1 MRETQYC
8 WDHINSIYENSKKK
22 SSGSSNGERIYNSF
36 ELFNQ
41 SQKYHYTPKR
51 RNTPTPVPRKY
62 NGNSYSSWKSDSYD
76 VSNYD
81 DPDDFA
87 DDWADEFGDGDYD
100 GGYGDAY
107 DYWER
112 KRKLGKRRDCM
123 KMKIRKNTLKI
134 VATGIAT
141 GLAFSVSC
149 WSVAASDSTDEAK
162 AEETQE
168 YDALQK
174 IFLEINKETTED
186 KLLKLIEEHS
196 VEYTAEEYNGTPKS
210 RNYNIAFDSDVVLQ
224 KYAESGDS
232 LEACTFLIRKM
243 AQFYMQSILM
253 KHRSEYALYYNYGTY
268 WDFRED
274 ELDNTYTGYYYYK
287 PGDTK
292 GGITMKYDNGNSKET
307 GYHSVSR
314 GEEALTLN

>member
-1 MRETQYC
+1 
-8 WDHINSIYENSKKK
+8 
-22 SSGSSNGERIYNSF
+22 
-36 ELFNQ
+36 
-41 SQKYHYTPKR
+41 
-51 RNTPTPVPRKY
+51 
-62 NGNSYSSWKSDSYD
+62 
-76 VSNYD
+76 
-81 DPDDFA
+81 
-87 DDWADEFGDGDYD
+87 
-100 GGYGDAY
+100 
-107 DYWER
+107 
-112 KRKLGKRRDCM
+112 M
-123 KMKIRKNTLKI
+123 KMKIRKNILKI

-149 WSVAASDSTDEAK
+149 WSVAASDSTNEAK

-232 LEACTFLIRKM
+232 LEVFLIRKM

-253 KHRSEYALYYNYGTY
+253 KHRSEMLCITIM
-268 WDFRED
+268 EHI
-274 ELDNTYTGYYYYK
+274 
-287 PGDTK
+287 
-292 GGITMKYDNGNSKET
+292 GIFERMSWIIRTQDITITNRVIQK
-307 GYHSVSR
+307 
-314 GEEALTLN
+314 AA

>member
-1 MRETQYC
+1 
-8 WDHINSIYENSKKK
+8 
-22 SSGSSNGERIYNSF
+22 
-36 ELFNQ
+36 
-41 SQKYHYTPKR
+41 
-51 RNTPTPVPRKY
+51 
-62 NGNSYSSWKSDSYD
+62 
-76 VSNYD
+76 
-81 DPDDFA
+81 
-87 DDWADEFGDGDYD
+87 
-100 GGYGDAY
+100 
-107 DYWER
+107 
-112 KRKLGKRRDCM
+112 M
-123 KMKIRKNTLKI
+123 KMKIRKNILKI

-149 WSVAASDSTDEAK
+149 WSVAASDSTNEAK
-162 AEETQE
+162 AEETQ
-168 YDALQK
+168 
-174 IFLEINKETTED
+174 
-186 KLLKLIEEHS
+186 EEHS

-232 LEACTFLIRKM
+232 LEVSFNKEDGT
-243 AQFYMQSILM
+243 ILYA
-253 KHRSEYALYYNYGTY
+253 EYFNEASFRNALYYNYGTY

>member
-1 MRETQYC
+1 
-8 WDHINSIYENSKKK
+8 
-22 SSGSSNGERIYNSF
+22 
-36 ELFNQ
+36 
-41 SQKYHYTPKR
+41 
-51 RNTPTPVPRKY
+51 
-62 NGNSYSSWKSDSYD
+62 
-76 VSNYD
+76 
-81 DPDDFA
+81 
-87 DDWADEFGDGDYD
+87 
-100 GGYGDAY
+100 
-107 DYWER
+107 
-112 KRKLGKRRDCM
+112 
-123 KMKIRKNTLKI
+123 MKIRKNILKI

-149 WSVAASDSTDEAK
+149 WSVAASDSTNEAK

-224 KYAESGDS
+224 TILYAEYFN
-232 LEACTFLIRKM
+232 EASFRN
-243 AQFYMQSILM
+243 
-253 KHRSEYALYYNYGTY
+253 ALYYNYGTY

-314 GEEALTLN
+314 GKEALTLN

>member
-1 MRETQYC
+1 
-8 WDHINSIYENSKKK
+8 
-22 SSGSSNGERIYNSF
+22 
-36 ELFNQ
+36 
-41 SQKYHYTPKR
+41 
-51 RNTPTPVPRKY
+51 
-62 NGNSYSSWKSDSYD
+62 
-76 VSNYD
+76 
-81 DPDDFA
+81 
-87 DDWADEFGDGDYD
+87 
-100 GGYGDAY
+100 
-107 DYWER
+107 
-112 KRKLGKRRDCM
+112 M
-123 KMKIRKNTLKI
+123 KMKIRKNILKI

-149 WSVAASDSTDEAK
+149 WSVAASDSNNTGLLTTFIKFFTISGAAFSGTPTTVPSSRTPIK
-162 AEETQE
+162 SSPPKR
-168 YDALQK
+168 LK
-174 IFLEINKETTED
+174 KETTED

-232 LEACTFLIRKM
+232 LEVSFNKEDGT
-243 AQFYMQSILM
+243 ILYA
-253 KHRSEYALYYNYGTY
+253 EYFNEASFRNALYYNYGTY

>member
-1 MRETQYC
+1 
-8 WDHINSIYENSKKK
+8 
-22 SSGSSNGERIYNSF
+22 
-36 ELFNQ
+36 
-41 SQKYHYTPKR
+41 
-51 RNTPTPVPRKY
+51 
-62 NGNSYSSWKSDSYD
+62 
-76 VSNYD
+76 
-81 DPDDFA
+81 
-87 DDWADEFGDGDYD
+87 
-100 GGYGDAY
+100 
-107 DYWER
+107 
-112 KRKLGKRRDCM
+112 M
-123 KMKIRKNTLKI
+123 KMKIRKNILKI

-149 WSVAASDSTDEAK
+149 WSVAASDSTNEAK

-232 LEACTFLIRKM
+232 LEVSFNKEDGT
-243 AQFYMQSILM
+243 ILYA
-253 KHRSEYALYYNYGTY
+253 EYFNEASFRNALYYNYGTY

-314 GEEALTLN
+314 GEEALILN